1 MIKKSTLILFVAFTT
16 SLGFA
21 QKKPKDAVAP
31 TSAINTDSIAVL
43 ILKNLNTVR
52 TALNLDVLE
61 FDDML
66 AKASMEQAEDMA
78 DRGKADLSNGP
89 TGKRVVKAGGTTNA
103 EELVISMATLKG
115 KTSMTSAELA
125 DAIVKKWQ
133 SGKKEQ
139 ALIVNGNFIYASP
152 SIKLDESGKKAYVS
166 VVLGS
171 FNTFNKGAGKKKR
184 KELAVRYT
192 RKNKKI
198 KPADEKAC
206 KNCEKFKDY
215 EGLLKGLYVEENKVY
230 LKYSNMKT
238 FGQLIS
244 KPTDG
249 LAFDIVQRAQYDKPE
264 YNILDNNLLSK
275 GILSKTVNKAKIA
288 STNRIVSEKK
298 GGKVSELDV
307 CLGKLPKK
315 TIENYE
321 INLLIIQD
329 GKVCKTLM
337 KSYVEQGDQGS
348 NTPLTMLMMPD
359 SNAYFK
365 PPFVPKSD
373 SATLSFTVPFEK
385 NKSEYKAEDMLPF
398 LNSLQEPDFIINGLN
413 IAAYS
418 SIEGDSV
425 SNAKLQKKR
434 SESIIAALGKM
445 QKQNTLSSVKTGDT
459 WELFKM
465 SVEGTKFDTLSKM
478 SKQKAIQE
486 INTKGLSAELEP
498 YLSKQ
503 RFGEIKMQ
511 VIYDISGAKEEKF
524 CVSKFNQAVK
534 KGDIVKAYKIQY
546 YIGKQVRENKY
557 SPDVFSKME
566 IPSNAKT
573 SGLLNNQIVLRYMAN
588 KYVAQNEDYDQLKK
602 LTTLDPANSYVTF
615 NSIFCALKFD
625 NSIGDAKERAAIQTK
640 IDDLYKANVPK
651 KYVDAL
657 NIEWQFKVIEA
668 VDTMSG
674 SAPIIQACNDKIK
687 SFYNLKES
695 TWQNNLKL
703 SYVFA
708 KFKDYKYA
716 ANLLSDYVKQD
727 RANEQLLFSYISYCA
742 KVPELIKTHLFV
754 TALQK
759 AEKIN
764 HERYCKLFGEPFLT
778 FQVLD
783 NPFVKEDYVKA
794 ACK

>member
-166 VVLGS
+166 VVLG
-171 FNTFNKGAGKKKR
+171 

-275 GILSKTVNKAKIA
+275 GILSI
-288 STNRIVSEKK
+288 
-298 GGKVSELDV
+298 
-307 CLGKLPKK
+307 KLK
-315 TIENYE
+315 
-321 INLLIIQD
+321 
-329 GKVCKTLM
+329 
-337 KSYVEQGDQGS
+337 
-348 NTPLTMLMMPD
+348 
-359 SNAYFK
+359 
-365 PPFVPKSD
+365 
-373 SATLSFTVPFEK
+373 
-385 NKSEYKAEDMLPF
+385 
-398 LNSLQEPDFIINGLN
+398 
-413 IAAYS
+413 
-418 SIEGDSV
+418 
-425 SNAKLQKKR
+425 
-434 SESIIAALGKM
+434 
-445 QKQNTLSSVKTGDT
+445 
-459 WELFKM
+459 
-465 SVEGTKFDTLSKM
+465 
-478 SKQKAIQE
+478 
-486 INTKGLSAELEP
+486 
-498 YLSKQ
+498 
-503 RFGEIKMQ
+503 
-511 VIYDISGAKEEKF
+511 
-524 CVSKFNQAVK
+524 
-534 KGDIVKAYKIQY
+534 
-546 YIGKQVRENKY
+546 
-557 SPDVFSKME
+557 
-566 IPSNAKT
+566 
-573 SGLLNNQIVLRYMAN
+573 
-588 KYVAQNEDYDQLKK
+588 
-602 LTTLDPANSYVTF
+602 
-615 NSIFCALKFD
+615 
-625 NSIGDAKERAAIQTK
+625 
-640 IDDLYKANVPK
+640 
-651 KYVDAL
+651 
-657 NIEWQFKVIEA
+657 
-668 VDTMSG
+668 
-674 SAPIIQACNDKIK
+674 
-687 SFYNLKES
+687 
-695 TWQNNLKL
+695 
-703 SYVFA
+703 
-708 KFKDYKYA
+708 
-716 ANLLSDYVKQD
+716 
-727 RANEQLLFSYISYCA
+727 
-742 KVPELIKTHLFV
+742 
-754 TALQK
+754 
-759 AEKIN
+759 
-764 HERYCKLFGEPFLT
+764 
-778 FQVLD
+778 
-783 NPFVKEDYVKA
+783 
-794 ACK
+794 